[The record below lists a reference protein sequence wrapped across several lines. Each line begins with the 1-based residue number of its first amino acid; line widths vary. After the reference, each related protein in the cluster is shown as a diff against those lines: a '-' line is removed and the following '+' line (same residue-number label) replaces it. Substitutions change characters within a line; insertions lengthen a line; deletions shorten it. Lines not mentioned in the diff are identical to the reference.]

1 MKCNQCGEEIADD
14 SVFCE
19 FCGMQQVKKK
29 NSMGTTGF
37 ILALFGILL
46 CWVPILNLILWT
58 AGLVFSII
66 GICKRQTKKG
76 LALTGLIISGISI
89 LILIAITAYYIV
101 EYTNYSIL

>member
-1 MKCNQCGEEIADD
+1 MKCNQCGEEISND

-29 NSMGTTGF
+29 NGMGTKGF
-37 ILALFGILL
+37 ILALFSILL
-46 CWVPILNLILWT
+46 CWVPILSGIIWNF
-58 AGLVFSII
+58 GLVFSII

-76 LALTGLIISGISI
+76 LALAGLIISGINF

-101 EYTNYSIL
+101 EYTNY